1 MKIEPWGIV
10 AEILSEMTKE
20 EFVEEDLL
28 NIMRR
33 EQKSKAT
40 MEEMGAMAVDLN
52 QVVDGENSTLL
63 HIVVKKNLLDL
74 VW

>member
-1 MKIEPWGIV
+1 VKIEPWGIV